1 VCREAGVHEALLQL
15 NHAPDNI
22 YNKAANAIVAFFL
35 QEEDGGDG
43 DGNGGGGD

>member
-1 VCREAGVHEALLQL
+1 MHEALLQL